1 MIKVFDN
8 FYSNTSKIKW
18 LITSLIILTIVFS
31 TGYVNIIIDDIR
43 ERERNVIE
51 LYANSIEYLA
61 NSKSDINTDF
71 LIQKIVIKNTS
82 IPVIISDKNDHII
95 DSRNIIENNKYKENE
110 KKEILE
116 NELIEMKST
125 NDPIKIFLKNE
136 KDEIID
142 YQLVYYKNSKLLN
155 KLSLFPYLQVCII
168 IILSIIFYLVFKYS
182 NTAEKNKIWIG
193 LAKETAHQL
202 GTPLSS
208 LIGWKEYIKSKHL
221 LKSKPEIIKEIEKD
235 LQKLSIITERF
246 SSIGSKPVLKNL
258 DIRILINKSISY
270 LKKRCSSSI
279 QFKIESSN
287 DKIYYKINKEL
298 FGWAIENLCKN
309 SIDALGKKGNILIK
323 IHNNHKK
330 LIIDIIDDGI
340 GIKSGEFNNIFKP
353 GVSTK
358 SRGWGLGLSLVKRII
373 EEYHDGKIFVK
384 KSIKNIET
392 VIRIEMKKE
401 N

>member
-71 LIQKIVIKNTS
+71 LIQKVVIKNTS

-95 DSRNIIENNKYKENE
+95 DSRNIIEKNKYKENE
-110 KKEILE
+110 KKEILK
-116 NELIEMKST
+116 NELIEMKNT

-155 KLSLFPYLQVCII
+155 TLSLFPYLQVSII

-235 LQKLSIITERF
+235 LQRLSIITERF

-270 LKKRCSSSI
+270 LKKRCSSGI
-279 QFKIESSN
+279 QFKIDSSN
-287 DKIYYKINKEL
+287 NKIYYKINKEL

-309 SIDALGKKGNILIK
+309 SIDALGKKGNILVK

-340 GIKSGEFNNIFKP
+340 GIRNGEFENIFKP